1 MIRIGRLSIQ
11 WLSDSNAGCL
21 SDNASIEF
29 LADAG
34 EDDNDDQPKGEHFE
48 FDATL
53 CANFA

>member
-34 EDDNDDQPKGEHFE
+34 EDDNDQPKQENILMINQNRRTF
-48 FDATL
+48 
-53 CANFA
+53 